1 MAACRNPERA
11 RELQNLATAYP
22 GQVLACPLDVE
33 SEGSVKGLFA
43 GLEAQGEKVDC
54 LYNNAGIIDWRTMME
69 VEAESME
76 KIYKVNVVGAMLVI
90 RNSLPVLRKGD
101 GKLVVNM
108 SSRQGSIELR
118 GKSVLGGSIAYSAS
132 KAALNMLTKQAS
144 IDLAGD
150 GICVVSITP
159 GWVRTDMGGPEAKY
173 SVEESVD
180 AILRNVAKFSL
191 EDTGKFYGEEG
202 KEIPW

>member
-1 MAACRNPERA
+1 M
-11 RELQNLATAYP
+11 
-22 GQVLACPLDVE
+22 E